1 MELTDEGRKVLE
13 IVRRVLV
20 ARTHWATW
28 GQTLRA
34 EIEVE
39 VKKLG
44 RSLVFAEASFR
55 AAGSRAIAAQAVAT
69 WAVIP

>member
-28 GQTLRA
+28 AQTLMTA
-34 EIEVE
+34 TEVE
-39 VKKLG
+39 VKRAPPHPHGWRRGGAHSG
-44 RSLVFAEASFR
+44 RGL
-55 AAGSRAIAAQAVAT
+55 
-69 WAVIP
+69 

>member
-28 GQTLRA
+28 GKTLMT
-34 EIEVE
+34 EIEAE
-39 VKKLG
+39 VKK
-44 RSLVFAEASFR
+44 A
-55 AAGSRAIAAQAVAT
+55 
-69 WAVIP
+69 